1 MIYELRYNKY
11 KDIKIGDDM
20 NIQTNTLIVN
30 NYQTTVSNELKN
42 SLETCNKFYFNIA
55 FINFDGL
62 QLFLHLFEELN
73 NKGIKGKI
81 ITSTYLNFTDP
92 KALKKLNSFDN
103 IELKVYNDIKNKGFH
118 SKAYIFEYD
127 DYYKIIIGS
136 SNLTVSAMKRNIEW
150 NVRVISKKDDIFTNS
165 VMEEF
170 INIWDQLDE
179 VTEDFLQQYDQFIKE
194 IKEKKKK
201 IGNTFFKYND
211 AIVPNKMQERAMFN
225 LNRLR
230 ECGEHKALIVAAT
243 GTGKTYLSAFD
254 VKQFHPKKMLFI
266 VHREEILLKSEES
279 FKKVLGAKLDT
290 GFFTG
295 RSKEMNAKYL
305 FTTIQTLSRYYDMF
319 DPNEFDYII
328 LDEAHHA
335 AGDTYTKVLT
345 YFEPKFL
352 LGMTATPE
360 RCDKVNIY
368 DLFDNN
374 VAIEIRLHEVMDE
387 ELVVPFHY
395 FGITD
400 IDEVDF
406 SGISL
411 NNTAAVAKAL
421 KVNQRVN
428 FIIKQMNLYEYDGE
442 YRKCLG
448 FCVNIEHAKFMC
460 EEFNKRGIVSAYL
473 TGEDQANKRT
483 EYVKRLEDDG
493 DPLEVIFTV
502 DIFNEGID
510 IPSINLVLMLR
521 PTNSPIIFIQ
531 QLGRGLRKYE
541 DKKYLTVLDFIGNH
555 NRAFLIAIALKGSRY
570 YDKDSLKVSVK
581 NDFIDIPGDTFI
593 QLDPISKERILNQ
606 IDFEN
611 FNSMKYLKEEYN
623 SFKAL
628 LQGKIPYYL
637 MDYIKY
643 EGSPD
648 PVKFF
653 NKEKT
658 YLEFLT
664 KVEKDE
670 RCLQM
675 IIDEEYLKYLRYI
688 SSMLPLKRPYEFQI
702 LLDLLYKDS
711 MDFNDCKQSILKCI
725 KTIDDDSV
733 FHAME
738 VLNFNYYDSS
748 QKNRWNKMA
757 ELRDGILYL
766 SNTFKYYLQ
775 DEDKKKYIID
785 TLRYGLIRYKE
796 EFNEV
801 NYGKPF
807 FKLYAQYAMQDVAL
821 VANYRKIHSSF
832 RGSGLIPFHKEYFLF
847 VDLLKDSNI
856 KESINY
862 KDKFISRKLFQWQ
875 SPNSTSQDSERGK
888 NIIKNKERNIHLHLF
903 VRKLKEIDGKIEPY
917 IYIGKMNTIQYEG
930 NKPITIVA
938 ELEHEVDS
946 KIYGELVEKNDMA

>member
-1 MIYELRYNKY
+1 MNYDTINIKIL
-11 KDIKIGDDM
+11 KIGDGM

-30 NYQTTVSNELKN
+30 NYQTTVFNELKD
-42 SLETCNKFYFNIA
+42 SLKNCDKFYLNIA

-62 QLFLHLFEELN
+62 QLFLQLFEELN
-73 NKGIKGKI
+73 HKGVNGKI

-92 KALKKLNSFDN
+92 KALKKLNSFEN
-103 IELKVYNDIKNKGFH
+103 IQLKVYNDIKKKGFH

-127 DYYKIIIGS
+127 EYYKIIIGS

-150 NVRVISKKDDIFTNS
+150 NVRVISKKDDVFTNS

-170 INIWDQLDE
+170 IHIWDQLEE
-179 VTEDFLQQYDQFIKE
+179 VTEDFLEQYESFIE
-194 IKEKKKK
+194 TIKSKKKK
-201 IGNTFFKYND
+201 IGNTIFKYND
-211 AIVPNKMQERAMFN
+211 VIVPNKMQERAMFN
-225 LNRLR
+225 LRRLR
-230 ECGEHKALIVAAT
+230 ECNEKRALIVAAT
-243 GTGKTYLSAFD
+243 GTGKTFLSAFD

-266 VHREEILLKSEES
+266 VHREEILYKSEES
-279 FKKVLGAKLDT
+279 FKKVLGAKIDT

-319 DPNEFDYII
+319 DVDEFEYII
-328 LDEAHHA
+328 VDEAHHA
-335 AGDTYTKVLT
+335 AGDTYTKVLD
-345 YFEPKFL
+345 YFKPKFL

-360 RCDKVNIY
+360 RCDQANIY
-368 DLFDNN
+368 ELFDHN
-374 VAIEIRLHEVMDE
+374 VAIEIRLHEAMDE

-400 IDEVDF
+400 IDAVDF
-406 SGISL
+406 DGVSL
-411 NNTAAVAKAL
+411 NNASAVAKAL
-421 KVNQRVN
+421 KVNQRVD
-428 FIIKQMNLYEYDGE
+428 FIIEQMNLYEYDGN

-460 EEFNKRGIVSAYL
+460 EEFNKRGIDSAYL
-473 TGEDQANKRT
+473 TGEDHASKRT
-483 EYVKRLEDDG
+483 EYIDRLADDN

-521 PTNSPIIFIQ
+521 PTNSPIVFIQ

-581 NDFIDIPGDTFI
+581 NDFINIPGDTFI
-593 QLDPISKERILNQ
+593 QLDRISKERILNQ
-606 IDFEN
+606 IEFEN

-628 LQGKIPYYL
+628 LQGKTPYYL

-643 EGSPD
+643 DGSPD
-648 PVKFF
+648 PIKFI

-664 KVEKDE
+664 KVEKDQRLIE
-670 RCLQM
+670 
-675 IIDEEYLKYLRYI
+675 IVADEEYLKFLRYI

-702 LLDLLYKDS
+702 LLNLLNKES
-711 MDFNDCKQSILKCI
+711 MDLKECKQVILKCI
-725 KTIDDDSV
+725 DTVDEDSV
-733 FHAME
+733 LHAME
-738 VLNFNYYDSS
+738 VLNFNYYDTS
-748 QKNRWNKMA
+748 QKNRWNKIV
-757 ELRDGILYL
+757 ELNQGVLRL
-766 SNTFKYYLQ
+766 SSLFKNCLQ
-775 DEDKKKYIID
+775 ESDRKQYIVD

-801 NYGKPF
+801 NYGIPF
-807 FKLYAQYAMQDVAL
+807 FKLYTQYTMQDVAL

-832 RGSGLIPFHKEYFLF
+832 RGSGLITFNQDYFLF
-847 VDLLKDSNI
+847 VDLLKDSKI

-875 SPNSTSQDSERGK
+875 SPNSTSQGSERGK
-888 NIIKNKERNIHLHLF
+888 NIIKNKERNISLHLF
-903 VRKLKEIDGKIEPY
+903 VRKFKEIDGKIEPY

-938 ELEHEVDS
+938 ELEHEVDA
-946 KIYGELVEKNDMA
+946 KIYGELVEKNDMT